1 VTLRVRVQ
9 PRSSR
14 DGVAGV
20 RDGALVVRVAAPPAE
35 GRANEALVRFLA
47 EALDVPASSVRLQ
60 RGARGRDKLLL
71 LDGLALE
78 PLRARLQRLI
88 EAGGR

>member
-1 VTLRVRVQ
+1 MRVQ

-20 RDGALVVRVAAPPAE
+20 RDGALVVKVAAPPAE
-35 GRANEALVRFLA
+35 GRANEALLRFLA
-47 EALDVPASSVRLQ
+47 DALDLPASSVRLQ

-71 LDGLALE
+71 LGGLALE
-78 PLRARLQRLI
+78 PLRARLQRLLA
-88 EAGGR
+88 AGGR

>member
-14 DGVAGV
+14 DGIAGV

-35 GRANEALVRFLA
+35 GRANEALLRYLA
-47 EALDVPASSVRLQ
+47 SALDLPASVLRLQ
-60 RGARGRDKLLL
+60 RGARGRDKLLFFE
-71 LDGLALE
+71 GLALE
-78 PLRARLQRLI
+78 PLRARLQLLVGT
-88 EAGGR
+88 EAR